1 MTSPRYSKALALA
14 ARAHEGQVR
23 KGTCIPYIAHPVAV
37 AALVAQYGG
46 DEDQQIAAL
55 LHDVLEDGGAHY
67 AVEIAAEFGPRVL
80 AIVQGCTDGTPD
92 ATGEKA
98 PWHQRKETYLAHLA
112 SAGEDVWMV
121 SGCDKLSNARAILD
135 DLNTVGLAVFD
146 RFTAK
151 RDGTLWYYQAL
162 SQVFTDAEA
171 PMCEELAETVARI
184 KVLALDGTWGYPQ
197 SWRE

>member
-1 MTSPRYSKALALA
+1 MTSPRYSKAIALA

-23 KGTCIPYIAHPVAV
+23 KGTSIPYVTHPVAV

-55 LHDVLEDGGAHY
+55 LHDVLEDGGVHFA
-67 AVEIAAEFGPRVL
+67 AEIEAEFGPRVL

-98 PWHQRKETYLAHLA
+98 PWQQRKEAYLAHLA

-121 SGCDKLSNARAILD
+121 SGCDKLSNARAILE

-151 RDGTLWYYQAL
+151 KAGTLWYYRAL

-171 PMCEELAETVARI
+171 PVCEELTAVVAQI
-184 KVLALDGTWGYPQ
+184 EELANATA
-197 SWRE
+197 

>member
-1 MTSPRYSKALALA
+1 
-14 ARAHEGQVR
+14 
-23 KGTCIPYIAHPVAV
+23 
-37 AALVAQYGG
+37 
-46 DEDQQIAAL
+46 
-55 LHDVLEDGGAHY
+55 
-67 AVEIAAEFGPRVL
+67 
-80 AIVQGCTDGTPD
+80 
-92 ATGEKA
+92 
-98 PWHQRKETYLAHLA
+98 
-112 SAGEDVWMV
+112 MV

-151 RDGTLWYYQAL
+151 SDGTLWYYQAL